1 MTVMANQMATGHTSW
16 APLPDEELT
25 WFLADSKLFALPRP
39 LEYTL
44 EVHAIV
50 FGLTY
55 ALESLEFPLYALRSR
70 RVNGRVYLAA
80 VPSASAERDLP
91 RRLRHIHDQSV
102 RFTGNIQD
110 AWNRQI
116 KPEIELYN
124 RWLEETASF
133 DGSARE
139 FEKRFCQLQRQR
151 GNQWF
156 TAIRGVV
163 APAVLLRRDAGESAG
178 SGVVDLAEDLAGQ
191 ALASVAGEGGKL
203 LRAILQRVGERFSGE
218 NIIEA
223 VDDIFRLEWMEVRAL
238 LQTARDR
245 RALVAERKAEA
256 GRHASLPAPASIGPS
271 LCPDA
276 PRMYLLPEVLELLSQ
291 KDR

>member
-70 RVNGRVYLAA
+70 LLNGRVYLAA

-91 RRLRHIHDQSV
+91 RRIQHIHDQSI
-102 RFTGNIQD
+102 RFTGNIQG

-124 RWLEETASF
+124 RWLAETASF
-133 DGSARE
+133 NGSARE
-139 FEKRFCQLQRQR
+139 FGERLCQLRRQR

-163 APAVLLRRDAGESAG
+163 APTALLRRDVTGAAA
-178 SGVVDLAEDLAGQ
+178 SGVADLAEDLTRQ
-191 ALASVAGEGGKL
+191 ALESVAGQGGKL
-203 LRAILQRVGERFSGE
+203 LRALLKRVGERFSRE
-218 NIIEA
+218 NVIEA
-223 VDDIFRLEWMEVRAL
+223 GDDVFWLEWTEVRGL
-238 LQTARDR
+238 LQAAGDR

-256 GRHASLPAPASIGPS
+256 ARSASLPAPASIGPS
-271 LCPDA
+271 LPRDA
-276 PRMYLLPEVLELLSQ
+276 SRMVLVPEVLELLS
-291 KDR
+291 R